1 MPEILAAE
9 VATIGDYIGIRRF
22 QSCFRLL
29 GHMGKL
35 CSVAPD
41 IGHFMRDDQMM
52 LGVDGDLNVVTDD
65 T

>member
-1 MPEILAAE
+1 
-9 VATIGDYIGIRRF
+9 
-22 QSCFRLL
+22 
-29 GHMGKL
+29 MGKL

-52 LGVDGDLNVVTDD
+52 FGVDCDLNVVTHD